1 MAGRNPEVVAI
12 DCEMV
17 GTGPR
22 GRVSELARCSVVN
35 YQGEVLYDKYVQP
48 KMPVTDFRSR
58 WSGVTRQQLEGATPF
73 AVARL
78 EVLRLLQGKLVVGH
92 DLKHDFKA
100 LKADMGRYHTYD
112 SATDPW
118 LRHAAQLGYD
128 RPKVSLR
135 ELSQKLLGR
144 DVQSSQSG
152 HSSVEDAKATMEL
165 YQLSQRLRAQDQT

>member
-78 EVLRLLQGKLVVGH
+78 E
-92 DLKHDFKA
+92 A